1 MSMDSTGVYRL
12 HQNHFY
18 MSYFKISVLRF
29 TVLTALFASFALVA
43 LPVASQGHWSK
54 DSKNYSKKSHHKNY
68 NYEEETEVEEVAPT
82 QSIVSIAVATPSLST
97 LVGAVTSAGLVDTLN
112 GPGPFTVF
120 APNNDAFAKITVPTD
135 IAVLTKILTYHV
147 IAGQFSTDDLY
158 KGRVLTTVNGQTL
171 KVIKNKHGV
180 VKLKSSS
187 GNIVTILTSDVDA
200 TNGTVHII
208 DNVLLPK

>member
-1 MSMDSTGVYRL
+1 MS
-12 HQNHFY
+12 Q
-18 MSYFKISVLRF
+18 FKLSLLRF
-29 TVLTALFASFALVA
+29 SILTALIASFALIA
-43 LPVASQGHWSK
+43 LPISSQAHWSK
-54 DSKNYSKKSHHKNY
+54 DSNRHSRHY
-68 NYEEETEVEEVAPT
+68 NHQKEEMEEVEEVAPT

-112 GPGPFTVF
+112 GAGPFTVF
-120 APNNDAFAKITVPTD
+120 APNNEAFAKITVPSDKT
-135 IAVLTKILTYHV
+135 VLTNILTYHV
-147 IAGQFSTDDLY
+147 VAGHFSTDDLY

-180 VKLKSSS
+180 VKLRSAS
-187 GNIVTILTSDVDA
+187 GNVVTILTSDVDA

>member
-1 MSMDSTGVYRL
+1 
-12 HQNHFY
+12 
-18 MSYFKISVLRF
+18 MSYFKISVLRLS
-29 TVLTALFASFALVA
+29 VLIALFASLALVA
-43 LPVASQGHWSK
+43 LPAASQAQWSK
-54 DSKNYSKKSHHKNY
+54 HSKNCPKKAHHKNY
-68 NYEEETEVEEVAPT
+68 DHNEPEEMEEVAPT

-97 LVGAVTSAGLVDTLN
+97 LVGAVTSAGLVDILN

-120 APNNDAFAKITVPTD
+120 APNNEAFAKITVPSD
-135 IAVLTKILTYHV
+135 KGVLTKILTYHV
-147 IAGQFSTDDLY
+147 VAGNFSTDDLY

-171 KVIKNKHGV
+171 KVIKNKHGE